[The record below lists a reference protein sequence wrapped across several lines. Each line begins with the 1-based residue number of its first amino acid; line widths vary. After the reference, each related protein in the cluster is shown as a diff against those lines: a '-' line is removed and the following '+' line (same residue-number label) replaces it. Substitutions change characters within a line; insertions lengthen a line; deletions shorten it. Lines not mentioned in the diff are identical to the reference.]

1 MHAVPAPGQRCGVG
15 TRAAADIQQPRRR
28 PGLRPLQW
36 DTLIEATGGTAP
48 SLTDVVA
55 RAPDLAQATLVL
67 LSPDDI
73 VELDADLALDGYV
86 RES

>member
-1 MHAVPAPGQRCGVG
+1 
-15 TRAAADIQQPRRR
+15 
-28 PGLRPLQW
+28 LRPLQW